1 MSKPK
6 SVVVSAA
13 IVFVALT
20 ILEASADDLPQSI
33 VAITSNQRPI
43 HPVDWNSTSL
53 SKSNPEITILSLDA
67 VQSIQE
73 QLSEGLPNDETLA
86 RALVQQKIAEIG
98 RSKLED
104 ELRTAYLP
112 LGTMMAYGLDR
123 YPVIIFDKQA
133 VIYGVTDSSPGSRSI
148 PSMAGRSTRSG
159 VYE

>member
-1 MSKPK
+1 VSKPK

-13 IVFVALT
+13 IVFVTLT
-20 ILEASADDLPQSI
+20 ILEVSADDLSRSI

-43 HPVDWNSTSL
+43 DSVDWNGTSP
-53 SKSNPEITILSLDA
+53 SENKPEITILSLDA

-86 RALVQQKIAEIG
+86 RASVQRKIAEIG

-112 LGTMMAYGLDR
+112 LSTMMAYGLDR

-133 VIYGVTDSSPGSRSI
+133 VIYGMTDLSLAINRYRQWLKDEKRGGS
-148 PSMAGRSTRSG
+148 
-159 VYE
+159 

>member
-6 SVVVSAA
+6 IFIVSAA

-20 ILEASADDLPQSI
+20 TIEAGADVLPQSI

-43 HPVDWNSTSL
+43 QSVNWKSASP
-53 SKSNPEITILSLDA
+53 SKNNPEITILSLDA
-67 VQSIQE
+67 VLSIQD

-86 RALVQQKIAEIG
+86 RASVQRKIAEIG

-112 LGTMMAYGLDR
+112 LGTMMAYDLDR

-133 VIYGVTDSSPGSRSI
+133 VIYGMTDLSLAINRYRQWLKDKKG
-148 PSMAGRSTRSG
+148 GG
-159 VYE
+159 N

>member
-6 SVVVSAA
+6 IFIVSAA

-20 ILEASADDLPQSI
+20 TIEAGADVLPQSI

-43 HPVDWNSTSL
+43 QSVNWKSASP
-53 SKSNPEITILSLDA
+53 SKNNPEITILSLDA
-67 VQSIQE
+67 VQTIQE
-73 QLSEGLPNDETLA
+73 QLSEGLPNDEKLA

-133 VIYGVTDSSPGSRSI
+133 VIYGMTDLSLAINRYRQWLKEKKRRG
-148 PSMAGRSTRSG
+148 
-159 VYE
+159 

>member
-6 SVVVSAA
+6 IFIVSAA

-20 ILEASADDLPQSI
+20 TIEAGADALPQSI

-43 HPVDWNSTSL
+43 QSVNWKSTSP
-53 SKSNPEITILSLDA
+53 SKNNPEITILSLDA
-67 VQSIQE
+67 VQSIQD

-133 VIYGVTDSSPGSRSI
+133 VIYGMTDLSLAINRYRQWLKYKDG
-148 PSMAGRSTRSG
+148 GCN
-159 VYE
+159 

>member
-1 MSKPK
+1 MSKSK

-13 IVFVALT
+13 IVFVTLT
-20 ILEASADDLPQSI
+20 ILEVSADDLPRSI

-43 HPVDWNSTSL
+43 DSVDWNSTSP
-53 SKSNPEITILSLDA
+53 SESNPEITILILDA
-67 VQSIQE
+67 VQSIQD

-133 VIYGVTDSSPGSRSI
+133 VIYGMTDLSLAINRYRQWLKDKNG
-148 PSMAGRSTRSG
+148 GG
-159 VYE
+159 N

>member
-6 SVVVSAA
+6 IFIVSAA

-20 ILEASADDLPQSI
+20 TIEAGADVLPQSI

-43 HPVDWNSTSL
+43 QSVNWKSASP
-53 SKSNPEITILSLDA
+53 SKNNPEITILSLDA
-67 VQSIQE
+67 VQTIQE
-73 QLSEGLPNDETLA
+73 QLSEGLPNDEKLA

-98 RSKLED
+98 RYKLED

-133 VIYGVTDSSPGSRSI
+133 VIYGMTDLSLAINRYRQWLKEKKRRG
-148 PSMAGRSTRSG
+148 
-159 VYE
+159 

>member
-6 SVVVSAA
+6 SFVVSTA

-20 ILEASADDLPQSI
+20 ILEASANDLPQSI

-43 HPVDWNSTSL
+43 DSVDWNGTSP
-53 SKSNPEITILSLDA
+53 SENKPEITILSLDA

-86 RALVQQKIAEIG
+86 RALVQQKISEIG
-98 RSKLED
+98 LSKLED

-112 LGTMMAYGLDR
+112 LSTMMAYGLDR

-133 VIYGVTDSSPGSRSI
+133 VIYGMTDLSLAINRYRQWLKYKNG
-148 PSMAGRSTRSG
+148 GG
-159 VYE
+159 N

>member
-1 MSKPK
+1 M
-6 SVVVSAA
+6 
-13 IVFVALT
+13 FVALT
-20 ILEASADDLPQSI
+20 TIEAGADALPQSI

-43 HPVDWNSTSL
+43 QSVNWKSTSP
-53 SKSNPEITILSLDA
+53 SKNNPEITILSLDA
-67 VQSIQE
+67 VQSIQD

-133 VIYGVTDSSPGSRSI
+133 VIYGMTDLSLAINRYRQWLKYKDG
-148 PSMAGRSTRSG
+148 GG
-159 VYE
+159 N

>member
-6 SVVVSAA
+6 SFIVSAA
-13 IVFVALT
+13 IVFAALT
-20 ILEASADDLPQSI
+20 ILEAGANDLPRSI

-43 HPVDWNSTSL
+43 HPVDSHSASPSENNL
-53 SKSNPEITILSLDA
+53 EITILSLDA
-67 VQSIQE
+67 AQSIQD

-104 ELRTAYLP
+104 KLRTAYLP

-133 VIYGVTDSSPGSRSI
+133 VIYGMTDLSLAINRYCQWLEDKK
-148 PSMAGRSTRSG
+148 GRRN
-159 VYE
+159 

>member
-1 MSKPK
+1 MSKLK
-6 SVVVSAA
+6 IFVVSAA
-13 IVFVALT
+13 IVFVELT
-20 ILEASADDLPQSI
+20 ISSASADDLPQSI
-33 VAITSNQRPI
+33 IAITSNQRPFQLADS
-43 HPVDWNSTSL
+43 HSASPSEN
-53 SKSNPEITILSLDA
+53 NPEITILSLDA
-67 VQSIQE
+67 VQTIQE

-133 VIYGVTDSSPGSRSI
+133 VIYGMTDLSLAINRYRQWLKEKNG
-148 PSMAGRSTRSG
+148 GG
-159 VYE
+159 N

>member
-1 MSKPK
+1 VSKPK
-6 SVVVSAA
+6 SVVVSTA

-33 VAITSNQRPI
+33 VAITSNQHPI
-43 HPVDWNSTSL
+43 HAVDWNGTSP
-53 SKSNPEITILSLDA
+53 SENKPEITILSLDA

-86 RALVQQKIAEIG
+86 RASVQRKIAEIG

-133 VIYGVTDSSPGSRSI
+133 VIYGMTNLSLAINRYSQWLKDKK
-148 PSMAGRSTRSG
+148 GRRN
-159 VYE
+159 

>member
-1 MSKPK
+1 M
-6 SVVVSAA
+6 
-13 IVFVALT
+13 ALAT
-20 ILEASADDLPQSI
+20 LKVGAGDLPQSI

-43 HPVDWNSTSL
+43 QSVDWRSASSSENNS
-53 SKSNPEITILSLDA
+53 EITILSLDA

-86 RALVQQKIAEIG
+86 RALVQQKIAELG

-104 ELRTAYLP
+104 ELRAAYLP

-133 VIYGVTDSSPGSRSI
+133 VIYGMTDLSLAINRYRQWLEDKK
-148 PSMAGRSTRSG
+148 GRRN
-159 VYE
+159 

>member
-1 MSKPK
+1 MSKSK

-13 IVFVALT
+13 IVFVTLT
-20 ILEASADDLPQSI
+20 ILEVSADDLSRSI

-43 HPVDWNSTSL
+43 DSVDWNSTSP
-53 SKSNPEITILSLDA
+53 SESNPGITILILDA

-86 RALVQQKIAEIG
+86 RALVQQKIAELG

-104 ELRTAYLP
+104 ELRAAYLP

-133 VIYGVTDSSPGSRSI
+133 VIYGMTDLSLAINRYRQWLKDKNG
-148 PSMAGRSTRSG
+148 GG
-159 VYE
+159 N